1 MAGVSTVTTILR
13 DWSYRYQWFY
23 DAVSALAALS
33 VGGEKR
39 FHQLFLRDL
48 EINPDAKILDL
59 CCGAG
64 QATRELVK
72 HSQNVTGLDASP
84 IAIRRAKQNVPQ
96 AKYVESFAEK
106 MPFSDRQF
114 DLVITNT
121 AMHEMDT
128 EQLQQIIQEVN
139 RVLTPAGQFIIIDFH
154 RPTNPLFWL
163 PIATFLWLFE
173 TETAWQLL
181 RTDLTQLLSKSG
193 FKVESCQL
201 YAGGSLQV
209 LRSRK

>member
-1 MAGVSTVTTILR
+1 MTTILR

-48 EINPDAKILDL
+48 EINPDTKILDL

-121 AMHEMDT
+121 AMHEMDA
-128 EQLQQIIQEVN
+128 EQLQQIIREVN
-139 RVLTPAGQFIIIDFH
+139 RVLTPTGQFIIIDFH

>member
-1 MAGVSTVTTILR
+1 MTTILR

-72 HSQNVTGLDASP
+72 HSQNVMGLDASP

-181 RTDLTQLLSKSG
+181 KTDLTQLLSKSG

>member
-84 IAIRRAKQNVPQ
+84 IAIQRAKQNVPQ

-181 RTDLTQLLSKSG
+181 KTDLTQLLSKSG

>member
-1 MAGVSTVTTILR
+1 MTTILR

-23 DAVSALAALS
+23 DTVSALAAIS

-39 FHQLFLRDL
+39 FHRLFLKDL
-48 EINPDAKILDL
+48 QINPDAKVLDL

-64 QATRELVK
+64 QATRELVT
-72 HSQNVTGLDASP
+72 HFHNVTGLDASP
-84 IAIRRAKQNVPQ
+84 IAIKRAKQNVPQ
-96 AKYVESFAEK
+96 AEYVESFAEK
-106 MPFSDRQF
+106 MPFSDRTF

-121 AMHEMDT
+121 AMHEMSR

-139 RVLTPAGQFIIIDFH
+139 RVLTPSGQFIIIDFH

-181 RTDLTQLLSKSG
+181 KTDLHQLLSQSG
-193 FKVESCQL
+193 FKIDSFQL

-209 LRSRK
+209 LRSIKVT

>member
-1 MAGVSTVTTILR
+1 
-13 DWSYRYQWFY
+13 
-23 DAVSALAALS
+23 
-33 VGGEKR
+33 
-39 FHQLFLRDL
+39 
-48 EINPDAKILDL
+48 
-59 CCGAG
+59 
-64 QATRELVK
+64 
-72 HSQNVTGLDASP
+72 
-84 IAIRRAKQNVPQ
+84 
-96 AKYVESFAEK
+96 
-106 MPFSDRQF
+106 MPFSDRTF

-121 AMHEMDT
+121 AMHEMDS

-139 RVLTPAGQFIIIDFH
+139 RVLTPTGQFIIIDFH

-181 RTDLTQLLSKSG
+181 KTDLDRLLNQSG

-209 LRSRK
+209 VRSQKYLDHS

>member
-1 MAGVSTVTTILR
+1 MTTILR

-23 DAVSALAALS
+23 DTVSALAAIS

-39 FHQLFLRDL
+39 FHRLFLKDL
-48 EINPDAKILDL
+48 PINRDAKVLDL

-64 QATRELVK
+64 QATRELVT
-72 HSQNVTGLDASP
+72 HFDHVTGLDASP
-84 IAIRRAKQNVPQ
+84 IAIKRAQQNVPQ
-96 AKYVESFAEK
+96 AEYVESFAEK
-106 MPFSDRQF
+106 MPFCDRTF

-121 AMHEMDT
+121 AMHEMDSA
-128 EQLQQIIQEVN
+128 QLQQIIQEVN
-139 RVLTPAGQFIIIDFH
+139 RVLTPTGQFIIIDFH

-163 PIATFLWLFE
+163 PVATFLWLFE

-181 RTDLTQLLSKSG
+181 KTDLHQLLSQSG
-193 FKVESCQL
+193 FKIESCHL

-209 LRSRK
+209 LRSIKVT

>member
-1 MAGVSTVTTILR
+1 MTTILR

-23 DAVSALAALS
+23 DTVSALAAIS

-39 FHQLFLRDL
+39 FHRLFLKDL
-48 EINPDAKILDL
+48 PIKPDAKVLDL

-64 QATRELVK
+64 QATREIVK
-72 HSQNVTGLDASP
+72 HFQHVTGLDASP
-84 IAIRRAKQNVPQ
+84 IAIKRAQQNVPQ
-96 AKYVESFAEK
+96 AEYVESFAEK
-106 MPFSDRQF
+106 MPFCDRSF

-128 EQLQQIIQEVN
+128 PQLQQIIQEVH
-139 RVLTPAGQFIIIDFH
+139 RVLADNGQFIIIDFH

-173 TETAWQLL
+173 TETAWELL
-181 RTDLTQLLSKSG
+181 KTDLTQLLAKSG
-193 FKVESCQL
+193 FEVASCQL

-209 LRSRK
+209 LRSVKVHGQP

>member
-1 MAGVSTVTTILR
+1 MTTILR

-48 EINPDAKILDL
+48 EINLDTKILDL

-84 IAIRRAKQNVPQ
+84 IAIQRAKQNVPQ

-121 AMHEMDT
+121 AMHEMDA
-128 EQLQQIIQEVN
+128 EQLRQIIEEVN

-163 PIATFLWLFE
+163 PVATFLWLFE

-181 RTDLTQLLSKSG
+181 NTDLTQILSKSG

>member
-1 MAGVSTVTTILR
+1 MTTILR

>member
-1 MAGVSTVTTILR
+1 MTTILR

-23 DAVSALAALS
+23 DTVSAIASVS

-39 FHQLFLRDL
+39 FHQLFLKDL
-48 EINPDAKILDL
+48 QINSEAKVLDL

-72 HSQNVTGLDASP
+72 HFDDVTGLDASP
-84 IAIRRAKQNVPQ
+84 IAIKRAQQNVPQ

-106 MPFSDRQF
+106 MPFSDRTF

-121 AMHEMDT
+121 AMHEMDS

-181 RTDLTQLLSKSG
+181 KTDLDQLLKQSG

-209 LRSRK
+209 VRSQKHLDHS

>member
-1 MAGVSTVTTILR
+1 MTTILR

-23 DAVSALAALS
+23 DTVSALAALS
-33 VGGEKR
+33 VGGETR
-39 FHQLFLRDL
+39 FRRLFLRDMQ
-48 EINPDAKILDL
+48 INPDAKVLDL

-64 QATRELVK
+64 QATQELVL
-72 HSQNVTGLDASP
+72 HFQNVTGLDASP
-84 IAIRRAKQNVPQ
+84 IAIERAKQNVPQ

-106 MPFSDRQF
+106 MPFGDRSF

-121 AMHEMDT
+121 AMHEMDS
-128 EQLQQIIQEVN
+128 EQLAQIIQEVN
-139 RVLTPAGQFIIIDFH
+139 RILTPTGQFIIIDFH

-163 PIATFLWLFE
+163 PVATFLWLFE

-181 RTDLTQLLSKSG
+181 KTDLHQLLIRSG
-193 FKVESCQL
+193 FTVESCQL

>member
-1 MAGVSTVTTILR
+1 MAGVFTVTTILR

-48 EINPDAKILDL
+48 EINPDTKILDL

-96 AKYVESFAEK
+96 AEYVESFAEK

-121 AMHEMDT
+121 AMHEMDA

-139 RVLTPAGQFIIIDFH
+139 RILTPAGQFIIIDFH

-209 LRSRK
+209 LRSRI

>member
-1 MAGVSTVTTILR
+1 MTTILR

-23 DAVSALAALS
+23 DTVSAVAAIS
-33 VGGEKR
+33 VGGEKQ
-39 FHQLFLRDL
+39 FHRLFLRDL
-48 EINPDAKILDL
+48 QINPDAKVLDL

-64 QATRELVK
+64 QATHELVK
-72 HSQNVTGLDASP
+72 HFHSVTGLDASP
-84 IAIRRAKQNVPQ
+84 IAIKRAKQNVHQ
-96 AKYVESFAEK
+96 AEYVESFAEK
-106 MPFSDRQF
+106 MPFCDRTF

-121 AMHEMDT
+121 AMHEM
-128 EQLQQIIQEVN
+128 ESSQLQEIIKEVH
-139 RVLTPAGQFIIIDFH
+139 RILTPEGQFIIIDFH

-181 RTDLTQLLSKSG
+181 KTDLSLLLSKSG
-193 FKVESCQL
+193 LKVESCQL

-209 LRSRK
+209 LRSRKVSRIES

>member
-1 MAGVSTVTTILR
+1 MAGVFTVTTILR

-48 EINPDAKILDL
+48 EINPDTKILDL

-96 AKYVESFAEK
+96 AEYVESFAEK

-121 AMHEMDT
+121 AMHEMDA
-128 EQLQQIIQEVN
+128 EQLQQIIEEVN
-139 RVLTPAGQFIIIDFH
+139 RILTPAGQFIIIDFH

-209 LRSRK
+209 LRSRI

>member
-1 MAGVSTVTTILR
+1 MTTILR

-23 DAVSALAALS
+23 DTVSALAAVS

-39 FHQLFLRDL
+39 FHRLFLKDL
-48 EINPDAKILDL
+48 QINPDAKVLDL

-64 QATRELVK
+64 QATRELVT
-72 HSQNVTGLDASP
+72 HFHQVTGLDASP
-84 IAIRRAKQNVPQ
+84 IAIKRAQQNVPQ
-96 AKYVESFAEK
+96 AEYVESFAEK
-106 MPFSDRQF
+106 MPFRDRSF

-121 AMHEMDT
+121 AMHEMT
-128 EQLQQIIQEVN
+128 SEQLRQIIQEVN

-181 RTDLTQLLSKSG
+181 KTDLHQLLSQSG
-193 FKVESCQL
+193 FKIDACQL

-209 LRSRK
+209 LRSIKVT